1 MTTEDQDHIEEV
13 LNAGV
18 ASTTMDGQST
28 TFVSPAELRKR
39 ARDLDEAAAA
49 AVVGTR
55 VKRPMISRLRIWG

>member
-1 MTTEDQDHIEEV
+1 MTEEQDHINEV

-18 ASTTMDGQST
+18 QSSATDGQQA

-49 AVVGTR
+49 AVPGTR
-55 VKRPMISRLRIWG
+55 VNRPLMSRLRIHG